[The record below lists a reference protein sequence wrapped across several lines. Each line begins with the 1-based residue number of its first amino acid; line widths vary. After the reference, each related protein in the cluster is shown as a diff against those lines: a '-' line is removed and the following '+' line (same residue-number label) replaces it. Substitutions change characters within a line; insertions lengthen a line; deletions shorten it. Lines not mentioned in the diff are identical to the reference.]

1 MLKSNY
7 HEEKKNELIE
17 KTREM
22 CSQLP
27 PYVGRFVKS
36 IQQNTEVRT
45 RYEYVKDLKRFFE
58 FLCKV
63 SNKKTEINSVSIE
76 ELSNLSRDF
85 FDDYMDYLE
94 LYKVD
99 GKEYSNGKKSIKR
112 KMSSLRRFMTYLFKE
127 ELINVNNIEKVETP
141 KVKRNR
147 QITYMDRQEAANFLN
162 CVNKGYNLNSK
173 MAKAYHEKLG
183 LRDLALT
190 TLMLYTGIR
199 VSECAGLDIDDVDLE
214 NSRITIFRKGG
225 YTDNVYFSENAKEI
239 LSEYIELRER
249 IISDSTALFLS
260 TRNDRLSVR
269 AIEAIVTK
277 YAKKAVPMK
286 HITCHKL
293 RSSYGTAL
301 FEETGDIYLTAEVLG
316 HKDINTTS
324 TFYSNLSDAHK
335 RGAKDKVS
343 YDTSTT

>member
-1 MLKSNY
+1 M
-7 HEEKKNELIE
+7 
-17 KTREM
+17 
-22 CSQLP
+22 
-27 PYVGRFVKS
+27 
-36 IQQNTEVRT
+36 
-45 RYEYVKDLKRFFE
+45 
-58 FLCKV
+58 
-63 SNKKTEINSVSIE
+63 
-76 ELSNLSRDF
+76 
-85 FDDYMDYLE
+85 
-94 LYKVD
+94 
-99 GKEYSNGKKSIKR
+99 
-112 KMSSLRRFMTYLFKE
+112 
-127 ELINVNNIEKVETP
+127 
-141 KVKRNR
+141 
-147 QITYMDRQEAANFLN
+147 
-162 CVNKGYNLNSK
+162 
-173 MAKAYHEKLG
+173 
-183 LRDLALT
+183 
-190 TLMLYTGIR
+190 
-199 VSECAGLDIDDVDLE
+199 
-214 NSRITIFRKGG
+214 
-225 YTDNVYFSENAKEI
+225 
-239 LSEYIELRER
+239 SEYIELRER

>member
-1 MLKSNY
+1 MKKNNY
-7 HEEKKNELIE
+7 HEEKKKELIK
-17 KTREM
+17 KTGEM

-27 PYVGRFVKS
+27 PYVERFIIS

-58 FLCKV
+58 FFCKV
-63 SNKKTEINSVSIE
+63 SNKKTEISSVSVE

-85 FDDYMDYLE
+85 FDDYMAYLE
-94 LYKVD
+94 LYKAN
-99 GKEYSNGKKSIKR
+99 GKEYTNGKKSRKR

-127 ELINVNNIEKVETP
+127 GLINVNNIEKVETP
-141 KVKRNR
+141 KVKRDR
-147 QITYMDRQEAANFLN
+147 QITFMDRHEAAKFLE
-162 CVNKGYNLNSK
+162 CVENGYNPNSK

-183 LRDLALT
+183 LRDLTIT
-190 TLMLYTGIR
+190 TLLLYTGIR

-214 NSRITIFRKGG
+214 NSRILIFRKGG
-225 YTDNVYFSENAKEI
+225 YKDNVYFSENAKVLLE
-239 LSEYIELRER
+239 EYMCIRER
-249 IISDSTALFLS
+249 ILSDSNALFLS

-293 RSSYGTAL
+293 RSTYGTAL
-301 FEETGDIYLTAEVLG
+301 FEETNDIYLTAEVLG

-324 TFYSNLSDAHK
+324 QFYSNLSDSHK
-335 RGAKDKVS
+335 REAKDKVDFS
-343 YDTSTT
+343 R